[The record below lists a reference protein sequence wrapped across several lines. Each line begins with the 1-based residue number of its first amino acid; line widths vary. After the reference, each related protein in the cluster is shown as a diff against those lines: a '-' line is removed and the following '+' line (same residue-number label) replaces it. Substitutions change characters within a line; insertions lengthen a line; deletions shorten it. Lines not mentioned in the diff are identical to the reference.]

1 MPHRRGLKENRP
13 AVSYCKVLHT
23 LQLLDDFFQ
32 LLFLCAVKHRRKLR
46 VKRVDLLVCERSV
59 PFSLNGALQNCA
71 HQFPFPL
78 SVEGCREPLCLFHPI
93 FSAVVCLKICK
104 IFHKHLTVY
113 LMRGTDFLRPSY
125 HDGMQLLLIFILL
138 SMTGKSSDELK
149 ETLSSALSFYREN
162 RELIAMLVQAGEK
175 APANGQEKQPAE
187 TQAVKDLFEK
197 FMNG

>member
-1 MPHRRGLKENRP
+1 
-13 AVSYCKVLHT
+13 
-23 LQLLDDFFQ
+23 
-32 LLFLCAVKHRRKLR
+32 
-46 VKRVDLLVCERSV
+46 
-59 PFSLNGALQNCA
+59 
-71 HQFPFPL
+71 
-78 SVEGCREPLCLFHPI
+78 
-93 FSAVVCLKICK
+93 
-104 IFHKHLTVY
+104 
-113 LMRGTDFLRPSY
+113 MRGTDFLRPSY

-162 RELIAMLVQAGEK
+162 RELITMLVQAGEK